1 MRNRTESATSPCPFM
16 PGAGAVPP
24 YLAGREPEQGPLGIH
39 LDRLRLGIPPPS
51 PLIIVGPRGNGKT
64 VLLEWTRRQARDRGI
79 NAISLGSAMI
89 GSEDAL
95 RRELAPRSRWNGI
108 VQAVSRR
115 RERPR
120 LDGSQAGAVTKTLA
134 KLVSQRPL
142 ALLIDEAQALEP
154 EMGTKLLLAAQSFT
168 SSGSAFLLV
177 LAGTPDLP
185 SNLRKMQAPFWER
198 SEIFPI
204 MRLDRSAASK
214 AIAIPLEAARRA
226 LAPEALERVI
236 SESDGYPFFLQLWG
250 KALWDQVEDAPKTL
264 AIEDVERARPQV
276 DDTRN
281 RLYLYRYQELKSARL
296 LGSAT
301 ALAAA
306 YADTDEVAASRV
318 DELLGAALAAED
330 RPSCPE
336 AIAKVRESLH
346 NLGYIWSPGGSRHD
360 VYVAG
365 IPSLMSFVAEVAA
378 Q

>member
-1 MRNRTESATSPCPFM
+1 
-16 PGAGAVPP
+16 
-24 YLAGREPEQGPLGIH
+24 
-39 LDRLRLGIPPPS
+39 
-51 PLIIVGPRGNGKT
+51 
-64 VLLEWTRRQARDRGI
+64 
-79 NAISLGSAMI
+79 MI

-95 RRELAPRSRWNGI
+95 RRELAPRSWWNGI

-115 RERPR
+115 RARPR
-120 LDGSQAGAVTKTLA
+120 FDGSQAGPGVKTLA
-134 KLVSQRPL
+134 KLVGKRPL

-154 EMGTKLLLAAQSFT
+154 EMGTKLLLAAQSFIST
-168 SSGSAFLLV
+168 GSPFLLV

-185 SNLRKMQAPFWER
+185 SNLRRTQAPFWER

-204 MRLDRSAASK
+204 MRLDRSAASE
-214 AIAIPLEAARRA
+214 AIAIPLEVARRA
-226 LAPEALERVI
+226 LAPEALERVV

-250 KALWDQVEDAPKTL
+250 KALWDQVEDAPRTL

-276 DDTRN
+276 ETARN
-281 RLYLYRYQELKSARL
+281 RFYLYRYQELKNAGL
-296 LGSAT
+296 LGPAT
-301 ALAAA
+301 ALAEA
-306 YADTDEVAASRV
+306 YADTDELAASRV
-318 DELLGAALAAED
+318 DEVLGAALAGED

-346 NLGYIWSPGGSRHD
+346 NLGYIWSPGGSRQD